1 MKCLHG
7 AESYW
12 GNGTT
17 PGWAQP
23 PFIPGHEFLGEVVFV
38 GKNVQGFEVGDRV
51 TPEQI
56 VPCNECRF
64 CKRGQYW
71 MCQPHQ
77 MFGYFTEFNGGMA
90 EYVRLPMKRARVH
103 KVPKELPMSAAL
115 LIEPF
120 SCAKHCVDRAQIGS
134 EDIVVLSGAGTLG
147 LGMCTYARSRNPY
160 KLIVLDMID
169 ERLEKAKAF
178 GADEAWNP
186 GKEDVIKKIMDLTD
200 GYGCDIYIEATGAP
214 ASVRQGMKMIRNT
227 AFSLQ
232 GNKASLLGIGFL
244 AALFCIMGTDLLSE
258 LFDLPN
264 LMEDQMQGMA
274 GTVMGALAI
283 GVIGPVAE
291 ELVFREAI
299 LGHLLRRGT
308 SPWLAMV
315 ASALLFGLIHLNPA
329 QVPFAAAMGLVLAI
343 VYYRTGNIVLTSI
356 IHIFNNSLAVLE
368 MNLLGDKAK
377 TFTLTND
384 VLGGQ
389 TNAIVCII
397 VFLIVGIMLLRMF
410 WQKTEVPVWG
420 IKDEA

>member
-1 MKCLHG
+1 MMDIPKTMKALVAYGKNDYRLITDFPVPECGDDDILIKTEGCGICASDVKCLHG

-214 ASVRQGMKMIRNT
+214 ASVRQGMQMIRKLGRFVE
-227 AFSLQ
+227 FSVF
-232 GNKASLLGIGFL
+232 GAETSL
-244 AALFCIMGTDLLSE
+244 D
-258 LFDLPN
+258 
-264 LMEDQMQGMA
+264 
-274 GTVMGALAI
+274 
-283 GVIGPVAE
+283 
-291 ELVFREAI
+291 
-299 LGHLLRRGT
+299 
-308 SPWLAMV
+308 W
-315 ASALLFGLIHLNPA
+315 
-329 QVPFAAAMGLVLAI
+329 
-343 VYYRTGNIVLTSI
+343 SI
-356 IHIFNNSLAVLE
+356 I
-368 MNLLGDKAK
+368 GDKK
-377 TFTLTND
+377 ELD
-384 VLGGQ
+384 VLGAHISPYCYPYVIEHMSSG
-389 TNAIVCII
+389 AI
-397 VFLIVGIMLLRMF
+397 
-410 WQKTEVPVWG
+410 KTDGVVTRTYGLDDWEEAFTKAQG
-420 IKDEA
+420 KEGDIKVAFTF